1 MARTYGKAQDL
12 IDFTRASSGT
22 ALRRVKYGAELVTN
36 GTFDTDSDWSKGTGW
51 TITGGTA
58 VGAATYSY
66 LSQTI
71 LTIGKLYS
79 VTYTV
84 GYTSGIIALDS
95 NTSATATNRTSSGTY
110 TEHFIAV
117 GAVFTLRGTNF
128 TGTIDNVSVK
138 EVTFDTSDGDLILF
152 NHPTNIPRIEYDAD
166 GNLLGLL
173 VEEGRTNLNTQS
185 ESYIGEWSPVN
196 VTLTENQSSPDGQTS
211 AVKLTL
217 DTLSG
222 NAAITRNVP
231 ATSVGTQYVVSAFV
245 KKGENRYATLF
256 GWGNGTDG
264 IAFDIQELTYQIND
278 SWDAGGVID
287 INDEWVRIWGAVTPL
302 TAPSCYVGMVK
313 SLGSSRAW
321 AGGEYLTVFGV
332 QVEQGS
338 FPTSYIPTSGSTA
351 TRSADV
357 ASIGVDGFGYNQS
370 AGTVVVEF
378 NPYDVNPSN
387 TYLVFDLSDGTTDER
402 VYSTTNTA
410 RHWFVRQ
417 GATIQVDIDA
427 GTTASNT
434 SNKLAGSYEVNNFA
448 ASLNGGSAIIDTS
461 GNIPT
466 KASVLYLG
474 GTFNGYEM
482 NGHLRSLKYY
492 PRRLTNTQ
500 LQELT
505 S

>member
-357 ASIGVDGFGYNQS
+357 ASIDVTEFGYNQS
-370 AGTVVVEF
+370 EGSLFVQFGHSDPELEDQNYVLGSTTSSRFLF
-378 NPYDVNPSN
+378 NNALD
-387 TYLVFDLSDGTTDER
+387 DGFR
-402 VYSTTNTA
+402 VYDGSTTLVVGDIPTDKTQVKIA
-410 RHWFVRQ
+410 ISMGDF
-417 GATIQVDIDA
+417 GTI
-427 GTTASNT
+427 S
-434 SNKLAGSYEVNNFA
+434 
-448 ASLNGGSAIIDTS
+448 SLNGGSVSSNANVKAHLNIGSDLFI
-461 GNIPT
+461 GN
-466 KASVLYLG
+466 L
-474 GTFNGYEM
+474 NGVSQL
-482 NGHLRSLKYY
+482 NGHIKSLKYY
-492 PRRLTNTQ
+492 PRALTATQ
-500 LQELT
+500 IQELT